1 MGEMGERGKMETDDP
16 VRRHARVLIAS
27 MVGTAIE
34 YYDFF
39 IYGTA
44 AALFFGTLFFPAQE
58 PGMAT
63 LLSFMTLAVAFIA
76 RPFGAV
82 LFGHFGDRIGRK
94 STLVAS
100 ILLMGGSTLLIALLP
115 THAAIGWLAPVLLCV
130 LRIGQGL
137 GLGGEWAGASLLA
150 VENAPEGW
158 DGRFGSAPQLG
169 VPIGF
174 IMANGLFLLMGLTL
188 TEAQLLEW
196 GWRVPFLFSAVLV
209 TVGLWIR
216 LKLTETPE
224 FAEAMAED
232 PPEAVPLR
240 VLLRDHRR
248 AVVAASAGAV
258 TCYAV
263 FYIATSFALADLT
276 ARLGYPRDTILWV
289 QMVAA
294 VLLALGN
301 LQAGRHADR
310 KGPASALALGVG
322 GIALIGL
329 GFGHA
334 LGAGSL
340 PVASLTLCLTLFV
353 MGFTNA
359 PLAGWMGRQFP
370 VRVRYSGVALSHN
383 IGGVIGGGLMPL
395 AAQALSTAGAGVWV
409 GLLLTAAA
417 LISLFGV
424 RLSLSTPPL
433 SV

>member
-1 MGEMGERGKMETDDP
+1 MESADP

-63 LLSFMTLAVAFIA
+63 LLSFMTLAVAFVA

-115 THAAIGWLAPVLLCV
+115 THAAIGWLAPALLCL

-150 VENAPEGW
+150 VENAPAGW

-174 IMANGLFLLMGLTL
+174 IMANGLFLLLGLTL
-188 TEAQLLEW
+188 TDAQLLDW

-209 TVGLWIR
+209 AVGLWIR

-224 FAEAMAED
+224 FASAMADD

-248 AVVAASAGAV
+248 AVMAASAGAV

-276 ARLGYPRDTILWV
+276 TRLGYPRETVLGV
-289 QMVAA
+289 QMLAA

-301 LQAGRHADR
+301 LMAGRRADR
-310 KGPASALALGVG
+310 TGPAAALLLGMG
-322 GIALIGL
+322 GIFAIGL
-329 GFGHA
+329 GFGPA

-340 PVASLTLCLTLFV
+340 VLAAAVLCVTLFV

-359 PLAGWMGRQFP
+359 PLAGWMGRLFP
-370 VRVRYSGVALSHN
+370 VKVRYSGVALSHN

-395 AAQALSTAGAGVWV
+395 AAQALSTAGAGTWV
-409 GLLLTAAA
+409 GLLLSIAA
-417 LISLFGV
+417 LIGILGV
-424 RLSLSTPPL
+424 RLRLSAAGKH
-433 SV
+433 V

>member
-1 MGEMGERGKMETDDP
+1 MQSVDP
-16 VRRHARVLIAS
+16 VRRHARVLVAS

-44 AALFFGTLFFPAQE
+44 AALFFGKLFFPSQE

-82 LFGHFGDRIGRK
+82 LFGHFGDRVGRK

-115 THAAIGWLAPVLLCV
+115 THAAIGWGAPALLCL

-150 VENAPEGW
+150 VENAPAGW

-174 IMANGLFLLMGLTL
+174 VMANGLFLLLGLTL
-188 TEAQLLEW
+188 SEEQLLDW

-209 TVGLWIR
+209 AIGLWIR
-216 LKLTETPE
+216 LKLTETQE
-224 FAEAMAED
+224 FARAMADD

-248 AVVAASAGAV
+248 AVLAASAGAV
-258 TCYAV
+258 ACYAV
-263 FYIATSFALADLT
+263 FYIATSFALAELT
-276 ARLGYPRDTILWV
+276 ARMGYPRETVLGV

-294 VLLALGN
+294 VLLVIGN
-301 LQAGRHADR
+301 LLAGRHADR
-310 KGPASALALGVG
+310 AGPANSLMLGVAG
-322 GIALIGL
+322 VFIAGL
-329 GFGHA
+329 VFGPA

-340 PVASLTLCLTLFV
+340 VLAGATLCATLFV

-359 PLAGWMGRQFP
+359 PLAGWMRRLFP
-370 VRVRYSGVALSHN
+370 VKVRYSGVALSHN
-383 IGGVIGGGLMPL
+383 VGGVIGGGLMPL
-395 AAQALSTAGAGVWV
+395 AAQALSTGGGGGYV
-409 GLLLTAAA
+409 GLILCIAA
-417 LISLFGV
+417 LISLAGV
-424 RLSLSTPPL
+424 RLSLSIAP
-433 SV
+433 SRV